1 MENDST
7 LTRRQKEV
15 LSYIKEYIQEH
26 QFPPSVRDIAQH
38 FQLSSAGGVHK
49 HLKML
54 EKKGVISLN
63 KNTSRSIRIL
73 SEPVETPSTPFEL
86 PLKGDVAAGAPIEYH
101 IDNEFMSIP
110 VEMVRYP
117 EKSYVLRVRGNS
129 MIEDCIQ
136 DGDFIVVEDRN
147 TAANGETVI
156 AMINHEEATLK
167 KFYHE
172 GHQIRLQPANFQMEP
187 IIVKPENL
195 TIQGVLVAVLRRYH

>member
-1 MENDST
+1 MELDNT
-7 LTRRQKEV
+7 LTRRQREV
-15 LSYIKEYIQEH
+15 LSYIKEYISEYQY
-26 QFPPSVRDIAQH
+26 PPSVRDIAEH
-38 FQLSSAGGVHK
+38 FHLSSAGGVHK

-54 EKKGVISLN
+54 EKKGVIALN
-63 KNTSRSIRIL
+63 ANTSRSIRIL
-73 SEPVETPSTPFEL
+73 EDSTESAPSPFEL
-86 PLKGDVAAGAPIEYH
+86 PLKGSVAAGIPIEYH
-101 IDNEFMSIP
+101 TDNEFMSVP
-110 VEMVRYP
+110 SEMVRYP

-136 DGDFIVVEDRN
+136 DGDFIIVEDRN

-172 GHQIRLQPANFQMEP
+172 GHQIRLQPANFQMEA

-195 TIQGVLVAVLRRYH
+195 SIQGVLVGVLRKYY